1 MWYNLCNSV
10 NEADKGSWQW
20 LTQLVPK
27 GACNMAV
34 QVSSTGS
41 AFEHVLPTALPAK
54 SCTLWGAKFQGL
66 AGPETKLSIQLREP
80 VLQS

>member
-1 MWYNLCNSV
+1 
-10 NEADKGSWQW
+10 
-20 LTQLVPK
+20 
-27 GACNMAV
+27 MAV